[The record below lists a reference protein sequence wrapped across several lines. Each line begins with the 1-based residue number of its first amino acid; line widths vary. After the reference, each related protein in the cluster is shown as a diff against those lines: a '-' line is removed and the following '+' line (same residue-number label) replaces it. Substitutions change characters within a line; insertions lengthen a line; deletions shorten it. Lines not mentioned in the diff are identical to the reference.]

1 MYTKRKTYDKEDW
14 CPASRESLILDRSRK
29 SKEVFK
35 VVRVKPFKAYRYDQT
50 KVGDISK
57 VVTPPYDII
66 KGAKVDELQGLS
78 EYNIAWVIKNKPT
91 DDDTPENN
99 QYTRARD
106 HLNKWIKDGVLKQDE
121 KDSFYVYGQNFEVD
135 GKKLFRFGFIGLIE
149 LEEFAT
155 EAPSSGSFAGV
166 LQHEETLP
174 KDIIDR
180 LSLCRTSMANF
191 GQIFVIYPDKKGSVD
206 AVLEKNMN
214 QSPVA
219 DVTDDA
225 SVRHRIWAINNEA
238 DVEAIRNNM
247 ADKYVII
254 ADGHH
259 RYKTALQLSKE
270 NPDLESAKYRMLT
283 FVNISNPGL
292 VVLPTHRLV
301 QNLDAFNPE
310 KLIGDIKQYFDL
322 ETFDN
327 KEDMFTLMND
337 MFKQKKHSFGLFM
350 DDGKFYAFTL
360 KDTKVMDSLLADKSP
375 ELRSLDVA
383 ILHALVLDKM
393 LGIDKEK
400 LLQGTMKGGGFVTYI
415 KGIGDAVDE
424 SIKAVKDSSQAV
436 FFMNPTRVEEVEAV
450 SNNFECMPQKSTF
463 FHPKIWTGFTI
474 NKLR

>member
-1 MYTKRKTYDKEDW
+1 M
-14 CPASRESLILDRSRK
+14 
-29 SKEVFK
+29 
-35 VVRVKPFKAYRYDQT
+35 VRVKPFKAFRYDEN

-78 EYNIAWVIKNKPT
+78 EHNIAWIIKNKSR
-91 DDDTPENN
+91 DDDTPDNN
-99 QYTRARD
+99 QYTRAND
-106 HLNKWIKDGVLKQDE
+106 HLTKWIADGALKQDE
-121 KDSFYVYGQNFEVD
+121 KESFYVYGQDFEIK

-149 LEEFAT
+149 LEDFAT
-155 EAPSSGSFAGV
+155 GASHSEPFAGV

-174 KDIIDR
+174 KDIVDR
-180 LSLCRTSMANF
+180 LSLCRSSMANF
-191 GQIFVIYPDKKGSVD
+191 GQIFVIYPDKEGSVD
-206 AVLEKNMN
+206 AVLEKNMKKD
-214 QSPVA
+214 PVA
-219 DVTDDA
+219 DITDA
-225 SVRHRIWAINNEA
+225 AGVRHRIWAVNDED
-238 DVEAIRNNM
+238 DVEAVTKNM
-247 ADKYVII
+247 ASKYVII

-259 RYKTALQLSKE
+259 RYKTALQLSSE

-301 QNLDAFNPE
+301 QNLEVFSKE
-310 KLIGDIKQYFDL
+310 KLLDDIKQYFDL
-322 ETFDN
+322 EIFDN
-327 KEDMFTLMND
+327 KND
-337 MFKQKKHSFGLFM
+337 MFNLMDKMFTQNKHSFGLFM
-350 DDGKFYAFTL
+350 DDGNYYAFTL
-360 KDTKVMDSLLADKSP
+360 KDMEIMGSLLGDKSP

-383 ILHALVLDKM
+383 ILHALILDKM

-400 LLQGTMKGGGFVTYI
+400 LLQGTMKGGGFVSYI
-415 KGIGDAVDE
+415 KGIGDAVNE
-424 SIKAVKDSSQAV
+424 SIITVKGPSQAV

>member
-1 MYTKRKTYDKEDW
+1 MEGFT
-14 CPASRESLILDRSRK
+14 
-29 SKEVFK
+29 
-35 VVRVKPFKAYRYDQT
+35 VVRVKPFKAYRYDES

-66 KGAKVDELQGLS
+66 KGTKVDKLQELS
-78 EYNIAWVIKNKPT
+78 AYNIAWIIKNKPR
-91 DDDTPENN
+91 DNDTEESN
-99 QYTRARD
+99 QYTRAND
-106 HLNKWIKDGVLKQDE
+106 HLQKWIAEGVLKQDE
-121 KDSFYVYGQNFEVD
+121 KESFYVYGQDFEVD

-155 EAPSSGSFAGV
+155 KESHAEPFAGV

-174 KDIIDR
+174 KDIVDR
-180 LSLCRTSMANF
+180 LSLCRSSMANF
-191 GQIFVIYPDKKGSVD
+191 GQIFVIYPDKEGSVD
-206 AVLEKNMN
+206 AVLEKNMKKD
-214 QSPVA
+214 PVA
-219 DVTDDA
+219 DITDTA
-225 SVRHRIWAINNEA
+225 GVRHRIWAVNDDD
-238 DVEAIRNNM
+238 DVAAVTSNM
-247 ADKYVII
+247 ATKYVII

-259 RYKTALQLSKE
+259 RYKTALKLSSE

-301 QNLDAFNPE
+301 QNLEIFDKE
-310 KLIGDIKQYFDL
+310 KLLEEIKQYFDL
-322 ETFDN
+322 EGFDN
-327 KEDMFTLMND
+327 KDDMFNLMD
-337 MFKQKKHSFGLFM
+337 KMFIEKRHSFGLFM

-360 KDTKVMDSLLADKSP
+360 KDANIMDSLLSDKSP

-383 ILHALVLDKM
+383 ILHTLVLDKM

-400 LLQGTMKGGGFVTYI
+400 LLQGTMKGGGFVSYI

-424 SIKAVKDSSQAV
+424 SIKTVKGSSQAV

>member
-1 MYTKRKTYDKEDW
+1 MN
-14 CPASRESLILDRSRK
+14 LIRFQK
-29 SKEVFK
+29 SKEEFK
-35 VVRVKPFKAYRYDQT
+35 LVRVKPFKAFRFDAK

-78 EYNIAWVIKNKPT
+78 EYNIAWIIKNKPR
-91 DDDTPENN
+91 DNDTPDNN

-106 HLNKWIKDGVLKQDE
+106 YLNKWIADGALKQDDKE
-121 KDSFYVYGQNFEVD
+121 SFYVYGQDFEIE
-135 GKKLFRFGFIGLIE
+135 GKTLFRFGFIGLIE
-149 LEEFAT
+149 LEDFASKVQDA
-155 EAPSSGSFAGV
+155 ESFAGV

-180 LSLCRTSMANF
+180 LSLCRESMANF
-191 GQIFVIYPDKKGSVD
+191 GQIFVIYPDREGSVD
-206 AVLEKNMN
+206 AILEKNMKK
-214 QSPVA
+214 SPIA
-219 DVTDDA
+219 DITDTEG
-225 SVRHRIWAINNEA
+225 VRHRIWAVDEEA
-238 DVEAIRNNM
+238 DVTAITTNM
-247 ADKYVII
+247 SDKYIII

-259 RYKTALQLSKE
+259 RYKTALQLSSE

-301 QNLDAFNPE
+301 QNLEDFSKEHLLEN
-310 KLIGDIKQYFDL
+310 IKKYFDL
-322 ETFDN
+322 EIFDN
-327 KEDMFTLMND
+327 KNEMFNLMDKMFT
-337 MFKQKKHSFGLFM
+337 KKKHSFGLFM
-350 DDGKFYAFTL
+350 DDGNYYALTL
-360 KDTKVMDSLLADKSP
+360 SDMKIMDSLLGDKSP
-375 ELRSLDVA
+375 ELRRLDVA
-383 ILHALVLDKM
+383 ILHALILDKM

-400 LLQGTMKGGGFVTYI
+400 LLQGTMKGGGFVSYI

-424 SIKAVKDSSQAV
+424 SIQSVKDGAQAV

-450 SNNFECMPQKSTF
+450 SKNFEVMPQKSTF

>member
-1 MYTKRKTYDKEDW
+1 M
-14 CPASRESLILDRSRK
+14 
-29 SKEVFK
+29 
-35 VVRVKPFKAYRYDQT
+35 VRVKPFKAFRYDEN

-78 EYNIAWVIKNKPT
+78 EHNIAWIIKNKSR
-91 DDDTPENN
+91 DDDTPDNN
-99 QYTRARD
+99 QYTRAND
-106 HLNKWIKDGVLKQDE
+106 HLTKWIADGALNQDE
-121 KDSFYVYGQNFEVD
+121 KESFYVYGQDFEIK

-149 LEEFAT
+149 LEDFAT
-155 EAPSSGSFAGV
+155 GASHSEPFAGV

-174 KDIIDR
+174 KDIVDR
-180 LSLCRTSMANF
+180 LSLCRSYMANL
-191 GQIFVIYPDKKGSVD
+191 GQIFVIYPDKEGSVD
-206 AVLEKNMN
+206 AVLEKNMKKD
-214 QSPVA
+214 PVA
-219 DVTDDA
+219 DITDA
-225 SVRHRIWAINNEA
+225 AGVRHRIWAVNDED
-238 DVEAIRNNM
+238 DVEAVTKNM
-247 ADKYVII
+247 ASKYVII

-259 RYKTALQLSKE
+259 RYKTALQLSSE

-301 QNLDAFNPE
+301 QNLEVFSKE
-310 KLIGDIKQYFDL
+310 KLLDDIKQYFDL
-322 ETFDN
+322 EIFDN
-327 KEDMFTLMND
+327 KND
-337 MFKQKKHSFGLFM
+337 MFNLMDKMFTQNKHSFGLFM
-350 DDGKFYAFTL
+350 DDGNYYAFTL
-360 KDTKVMDSLLADKSP
+360 KDMEIMGSLLGDKSP

-383 ILHALVLDKM
+383 ILHALILDKM

-400 LLQGTMKGGGFVTYI
+400 LLQGTMKGGGFVSYI
-415 KGIGDAVDE
+415 KGIGDAVNE
-424 SIKAVKDSSQAV
+424 SIITVKGPSQAV